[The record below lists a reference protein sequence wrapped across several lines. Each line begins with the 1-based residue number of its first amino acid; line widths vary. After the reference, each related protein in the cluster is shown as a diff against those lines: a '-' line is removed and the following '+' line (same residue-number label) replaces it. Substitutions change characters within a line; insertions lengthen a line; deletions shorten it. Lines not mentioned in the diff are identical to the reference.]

1 MDFAP
6 LPHSFTT
13 SRGSPLAAMLAR
25 PEAAHLGRSASGA
38 TAAPLTA
45 GARYAGLVSIPRQ
58 LLVAWGVSETMAT
71 WFAQASG
78 KVIVVKRTV
87 GVVVMA
93 LALLVVM
100 YAADAGAAKK
110 PKNITVRLQE
120 FTITPLPSAETKAGT
135 VRMKAKNQGTA
146 THEMVLV
153 RAASAAALPKVT
165 TSGGERKVGAVDE
178 DAIREQDKMGETGDV
193 KPGKAATKTFKLRPG
208 RYVMFCN
215 IDDSTGNHFAEGM
228 NSSFVVT
235 K

>member
-1 MDFAP
+1 M
-6 LPHSFTT
+6 
-13 SRGSPLAAMLAR
+13 
-25 PEAAHLGRSASGA
+25 
-38 TAAPLTA
+38 
-45 GARYAGLVSIPRQ
+45 V
-58 LLVAWGVSETMAT
+58 
-71 WFAQASG
+71 AQASG

-93 LALLVVM
+93 LALVVVM

-165 TSGGERKVGAVDE
+165 TSGGELTVDSTPGRGSTFTLYLPLNFVPATQPATARPATQMVRAVAKPQGEDESYRYLQDVQRHIESLTFDKITQTMAVFGSSQECLAKVKE
-178 DAIREQDKMGETGDV
+178 LHTELRMNELICWFN
-193 KPGKAATKTFKLRPG
+193 PGGLVPHEKVLAAMSRFAAEVLPELRPL
-208 RYVMFCN
+208 
-215 IDDSTGNHFAEGM
+215 
-228 NSSFVVT
+228 
-235 K
+235 